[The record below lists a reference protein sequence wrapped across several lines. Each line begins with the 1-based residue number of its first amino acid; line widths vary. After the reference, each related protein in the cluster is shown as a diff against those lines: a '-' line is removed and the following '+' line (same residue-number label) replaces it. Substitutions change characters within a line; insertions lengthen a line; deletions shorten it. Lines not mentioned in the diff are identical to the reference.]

1 MLDERVFLN
10 NIRVV
15 NHASSNI
22 ANLSFLGKTKRGGS
36 RILVNSDY
44 MKADI
49 KILTGVVE
57 SHFMAGFSGGA
68 KVNLP
73 GLIGKDSVNIFH
85 GATMLSNPQVGPM
98 QLRNNPCHEE
108 ALEIALKAG
117 ADYIVNV
124 TLDREQRMTAVFAGD
139 LVKAHEA
146 AAEYL
151 RTAVSIPIKHEYDI
165 VIAHAGGS
173 SE

>member
-1 MLDERVFLN
+1 MADSADTVRIRRQTGKKILILIATGTHRSLTNAEIKEMLDERVFLN

-73 GLIGKDSVNIFH
+73 RFN
-85 GATMLSNPQVGPM
+85 
-98 QLRNNPCHEE
+98 R
-108 ALEIALKAG
+108 
-117 ADYIVNV
+117 
-124 TLDREQRMTAVFAGD
+124 QR
-139 LVKAHEA
+139 
-146 AAEYL
+146 
-151 RTAVSIPIKHEYDI
+151 
-165 VIAHAGGS
+165 
-173 SE
+173 